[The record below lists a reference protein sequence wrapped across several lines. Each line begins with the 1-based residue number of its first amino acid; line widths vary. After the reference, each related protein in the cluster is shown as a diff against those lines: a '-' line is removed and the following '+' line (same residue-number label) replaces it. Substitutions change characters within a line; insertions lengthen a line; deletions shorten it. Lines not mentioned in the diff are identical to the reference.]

1 LFQKFIFIFVKNY
14 EIFVYNIY
22 AIQIFVYKM
31 FNINIL
37 IININNNINNRTI
50 IKNIPYALY
59 VVKKKKKKNKY
70 YFLKKKIFFL

>member
-1 LFQKFIFIFVKNY
+1 
-14 EIFVYNIY
+14 
-22 AIQIFVYKM
+22 M

-59 VVKKKKKKNKY
+59 VVKKKKKKITY
-70 YFLKKKIFFL
+70 YSLIYK